1 MARTLTPAQKA
12 LQHEYSALREKA
24 EARRKRLEAA
34 GFTGYQAPK
43 VKDIEPKNL
52 KRELGKLRRAM
63 DKPSATVKGA
73 RAQAARQRPERRP
86 PTSQEVRV
94 KPPRS
99 EKEELRRQKHN
110 EANKRYRE
118 REKARKQ
125 AVKEWIQATKE
136 RDKRIGQ
143 ALQNLQS
150 GLKKYGIKIK
160 SPEELAA
167 WGQYIKERKQDSAQQ
182 FYEFDQWLDELANA
196 VGKNPNR
203 IRASDVMN
211 MLIDFNQW
219 KGEQEAL
226 QAEFNR
232 SHSVNEYSGS
242 ELGSLWGSYFN
253 NR

>member
-12 LQHEYSALREKA
+12 LQHEYAALREKA

-86 PTSQEVRV
+86 PTRQEATV

-99 EKEELRRQKHN
+99 EKEDQRRQRHN
-110 EANKRYRE
+110 EANRRYRE

-125 AVKEWIQATKE
+125 AIKEWLTKTA
-136 RDKRIGQ
+136 DKRIGQ

-150 GLKKYGIKIK
+150 GLKKYGIRIK

-167 WGQYIKERKQDSAQQ
+167 WGQYIKERKQDSEQQ
-182 FYEFDQWLDELANA
+182 FYEFDQWLDEMANA

-203 IRASDVMN
+203 INAGDVMN
-211 MLIDFNQW
+211 MLFDFNQW

-242 ELGSLWGSYFN
+242 ELGSLWGSYFKS
-253 NR
+253 R

>member
-12 LQHEYSALREKA
+12 LQHEYAALREKA

-86 PTSQEVRV
+86 PTRQEATV
-94 KPPRS
+94 KPLRS
-99 EKEELRRQKHN
+99 EKEEQRRQRHN
-110 EANKRYRE
+110 EANRRYRE

-125 AVKEWIQATKE
+125 AIKEWIQATRD

-150 GLKKYGIKIK
+150 GLRKYGIKIK

-211 MLIDFNQW
+211 MLFDFNQW

-242 ELGSLWGSYFN
+242 ELGSLWGAYFN
-253 NR
+253 R